1 MATFRKRG
9 DRWRVEVALKGAP
22 RLSKTFRVKAQAQD
36 WARKTEDQIRQGIY
50 IDRGEAERMTVA
62 DLLETYEREITH
74 RKKSA
79 KKERSRIGILTTKLG
94 AWSLAAL
101 TPERVIEYVDGRK
114 VAPDTVRKELQTL
127 GHAIDTAMAMWNVSL
142 PANPVTTAKRILRV
156 TRALDAGQHRDRR
169 VSDEELGAIT
179 ARLRPIP
186 AAAVV
191 FMVETAVR
199 RGELCRIRREH
210 TKDKILSLP
219 GAITKTGKPRRIPLS
234 QRAQGVLDSLPA
246 RIDGLAFGLKPD
258 SLTQA
263 FARACRA
270 AGIRDLRIHDLRHE
284 ATSRLFE
291 RGLSVEEVASI
302 TGHTSWSSLKRYTH
316 PDAGKIA
323 AKLGP

>member
-1 MATFRKRG
+1 MATIRKAPG
-9 DRWRVEVALKGAP
+9 GWRAEVRLKGAP
-22 RLSKTFRVKAQAQD
+22 KQSKTLRTKAAVTD
-36 WARKTEDQIRQGIY
+36 WARKTEDDIRQGIY
-50 IDRGEAERMTVA
+50 IDRSAAEKMTVA
-62 DLLETYEREITH
+62 KLLKTYQRDITR

-79 KKERSRIGILTTKLG
+79 SKENSRIGILTTKLG

-156 TRALDAGQHRDRR
+156 TRALEAGQHRDRR

-179 ARLRPIP
+179 ARLRPVP

-234 QRAQGVLDSLPA
+234 QRAQGVLESLPA

-263 FARACRA
+263 FSRASRA
-270 AGIRDLRIHDLRHE
+270 AGIHDLRIHDLRHE

-302 TGHTSWSSLKRYTH
+302 TGHSDWRSLKRYTH
-316 PDAGKIA
+316 PDAVKIA
-323 AKLGP
+323 AKL